1 MIGDIVGV
9 CVMIY
14 GFMIPVGIA
23 YVYMHTDYSKVKAS
37 VLVKVESTI
46 ILGLLWPYVILF
58 VIKQRR
64 ERKES
69 RGDRNV

>member
-9 CVMIY
+9 CAMIY

-23 YVYMHTDYSKVKAS
+23 YVYMHTDYSKVKGS
-37 VLVKVESTI
+37 VMVKVESTI
-46 ILGLLWPYVILF
+46 ILGLLWPFVILY

-64 ERKES
+64 EKK
-69 RGDRNV
+69 

>member
-9 CVMIY
+9 CAMIY
-14 GFMIPVGIA
+14 GFIIPVGIA
-23 YVYMHTDYSKVKAS
+23 YVYMHTDYSKVQGS

-64 ERKES
+64 ERKGS

>member
-9 CVMIY
+9 CAMIY
-14 GFMIPVGIA
+14 GFMIPLGIA
-23 YVYMHTDYSKVKAS
+23 YVYLRTDYSKVQGS
-37 VLVKVESTI
+37 VMVKVESTI
-46 ILGLLWPYVILF
+46 ILGLIWPYVILF
-58 VIKQRR
+58 VIKQHI